1 MLAGLLFT
9 AAGFACG
16 FIVRLGG
23 FALGLAVLS
32 AGYGLLLWW
41 TGASLNVL
49 VINLLLA
56 LVFLQVGYAGFV
68 AARVL
73 LAKLKARWPG
83 FRRLY
88 SSLHF
93 LRAGKTDHSTR

>member
-41 TGASLNVL
+41 TGASLKL
-49 VINLLLA
+49 LAIELLLA
-56 LVFLQVGYAGFV
+56 LLFLQIGYAAFV
-68 AARVL
+68 VARVFF
-73 LAKLKARWPG
+73 AKLKARWPG
-83 FRRLY
+83 FGRLN

-93 LRAGKTDHSTR
+93 LRTGKTDHSTR

>member
-23 FALGLAVLS
+23 FAVGLAVLS
-32 AGYGLLLWW
+32 AAYGLLLWW
-41 TGASLNVL
+41 TGTSLKVL
-49 VINLLLA
+49 TLELLLA
-56 LVFLQVGYAGFV
+56 LLFLQIGYVGFV
-68 AARVL
+68 VARVL
-73 LAKLKARWPG
+73 FTKLKARWPG
-83 FRRLY
+83 IGRLH

-93 LRAGKTDHSTR
+93 LRTGKTDHSTR

>member
-16 FIVRLGG
+16 FILRLGG
-23 FALGLAVLS
+23 FAFGVAVLS

-41 TGASLNVL
+41 TGASLKALAVE
-49 VINLLLA
+49 LLLA
-56 LVFLQVGYAGFV
+56 LVFLQIGYVAFV
-68 AARVL
+68 IARVL

-83 FRRLY
+83 FGRLH

-93 LRAGKTDHSTR
+93 LRTGKTDHSTR

>member
-23 FALGLAVLS
+23 FALGLALLS

-41 TGASLNVL
+41 TGASFQV
-49 VINLLLA
+49 VAIELLIA
-56 LVFLQVGYAGFV
+56 LVSLQIGYAGFV
-68 AARVL
+68 VARVL

-83 FRRLY
+83 FGRLH

-93 LRAGKTDHSTR
+93 LRTGKTDHSTR